1 MPVQS
6 LLYQAQQAGPV
17 NQSNTESQL
26 SFASSETFRKELI
39 VKNLKP
45 YNMVG
50 FNDPPQ
56 PSAQYQQSNP
66 NLSASEV
73 LFSLENFGFPP
84 VIKNTNANS
93 TLIPST
99 YTAYEILTKSNPNGN
114 NGSLSQDSYLAKIG
128 SQVLKTQLLSTDA
141 FFTNQEILSKSSV
154 NFQITTSDVNDT
166 FLSKLEGSYIGSSPI
181 PGDLFLDGLNKRNT
195 DNLGEIINL
204 AAGRSTI
211 LGGLFNGA
219 SRRVINFGQIL
230 LESTNDGQKDIMF
243 SNISYNIFR
252 PAYGDSL
259 LGGLAGNLIT
269 TGVNNLL
276 DNFGLKLP
284 GAYYVG
290 SSISD
295 PSFANSPLNAVPIDV
310 FGNATQSIV
319 YGPDVLGKD
328 YEGNEGKISFGLAS
342 KAYINQNNLEGNIIW
357 VSPKYK
363 SGNEQF
369 WSTSIDFRPGSI
381 LDETQRLID
390 SADRLQ
396 GEQRLKHVGN
406 AINQSS
412 TIFHDGY
419 KKITKGSQVK
429 SVTYNNGSAV
439 VGEEYCRIFTKSSPY
454 ATNNR
459 LQQSDGIVN
468 FGRKFDNSVLN
479 NTYNLNIYPSKITQ
493 NEKPSWVGTTTVK
506 KYMFSIEN
514 LAWKDSKRPGFNV
527 QDLPLCERGP
537 NGGRIMW
544 FAPYELK
551 FNDNST
557 ANWQDTNFLGRPEP
571 VYTYRNTS
579 RNGTL
584 SWKIVVDHPSVLNL
598 IVDKVLEKEIDSNAD
613 EVINSFFAG
622 CQTYDLYELAAKFNT
637 ASLNDIQFLQESLQR
652 ATPEEQNL
660 ISESIPVLSTDST
673 NATKISENE
682 AKSYNFERFGNLGF
696 YFDNDIPKIGSTQPY
711 SDLYSEYISKKQ
723 IYKQKTKQT
732 PNTSVEIF
740 FDNIITNNY
749 NQIISGPQDPG
760 LILTIYEALTTNS
773 VKFIEIQMEGS
784 ASASASDDYNQKLSE
799 RRVESVKEFFKS
811 FKISSGQTE
820 INISK
825 FIDEGK
831 VKISYDAKGERATKV
846 TPQGGGN
853 DKITVAACTT
863 KPKVGNVTLTD
874 NQAIYVT
881 DSMACRSVRIKSI
894 NAPASDPPKPPPNEP
909 TEEITNNLPGP
920 KQSIKPSPAA
930 EFKRIP
936 GLSKK
941 VLRMLL
947 SECNYFQAME
957 QESPFIYNSLKEK
970 LKYFHPAFHS
980 TTPEGL
986 NSRLTFLNQCLR
998 PGDTIPTI
1006 GTDGRPIYND
1016 AINTAFGRPPVLVLR
1031 IGDFYNSKIIP
1042 RNIQFAY
1049 EPLVLDMNREGIG
1062 IQPMIANVTLTF
1074 DFIGGQ
1080 GLARPIEEL
1089 QNALSFNYY
1098 ANTEIFDERSTP
1110 TEDVS
1115 ELDALIAKS
1124 IEERENKTDV
1134 RDATTQQQN
1143 PGGTTIG
1150 TILTTNSDGVDFS
1163 GTIDYKGFLES
1174 NIDSLQNYF
1183 NTLVQT
1189 SKSVSETYNFYVWQY
1204 VNCERKYTT
1213 GTVAGI
1219 ETHIYGIPKNLD
1231 QLFTKLF
1238 GTVLS
1243 DILSDNNLIVQDFID
1258 RGFTD
1263 VVLRQLKQNLVNY
1276 IDLELRGDFLLELN
1290 QQLQLIYQNQ
1300 NDIIKNFDKANFIY
1314 SEYDGSI
1321 KTDGSPIVYNVS
1333 GATGVTGWF
1342 GVVDDILNFGSDADN
1357 FITLLETNGIVD
1369 EPSSF
1374 ESVSI
1379 KTTSWIIDPEEEQFF
1394 TIMSKTMTDINL
1406 LQKLSD
1412 YLFPEGNKIAGVEV
1426 NSPVPPKDFFNSI
1439 VGLSP
1444 TTYGELRYQST
1455 YYERYNGLKKELID
1469 FVDKFIKTNKDYKNK
1484 YEKYANFR
1492 KITTSRTANY
1502 STTPTPPDS
1511 AKTELLNLYKSVPTT
1526 DNKFNGKIF

>member
-1 MPVQS
+1 
-6 LLYQAQQAGPV
+6 
-17 NQSNTESQL
+17 
-26 SFASSETFRKELI
+26 
-39 VKNLKP
+39 
-45 YNMVG
+45 
-50 FNDPPQ
+50 
-56 PSAQYQQSNP
+56 
-66 NLSASEV
+66 
-73 LFSLENFGFPP
+73 
-84 VIKNTNANS
+84 
-93 TLIPST
+93 
-99 YTAYEILTKSNPNGN
+99 
-114 NGSLSQDSYLAKIG
+114 
-128 SQVLKTQLLSTDA
+128 
-141 FFTNQEILSKSSV
+141 
-154 NFQITTSDVNDT
+154 
-166 FLSKLEGSYIGSSPI
+166 
-181 PGDLFLDGLNKRNT
+181 
-195 DNLGEIINL
+195 
-204 AAGRSTI
+204 
-211 LGGLFNGA
+211 
-219 SRRVINFGQIL
+219 
-230 LESTNDGQKDIMF
+230 
-243 SNISYNIFR
+243 
-252 PAYGDSL
+252 
-259 LGGLAGNLIT
+259 
-269 TGVNNLL
+269 
-276 DNFGLKLP
+276 
-284 GAYYVG
+284 
-290 SSISD
+290 
-295 PSFANSPLNAVPIDV
+295 
-310 FGNATQSIV
+310 
-319 YGPDVLGKD
+319 
-328 YEGNEGKISFGLAS
+328 
-342 KAYINQNNLEGNIIW
+342 
-357 VSPKYK
+357 
-363 SGNEQF
+363 
-369 WSTSIDFRPGSI
+369 
-381 LDETQRLID
+381 
-390 SADRLQ
+390 
-396 GEQRLKHVGN
+396 
-406 AINQSS
+406 
-412 TIFHDGY
+412 
-419 KKITKGSQVK
+419 
-429 SVTYNNGSAV
+429 
-439 VGEEYCRIFTKSSPY
+439 
-454 ATNNR
+454 
-459 LQQSDGIVN
+459 
-468 FGRKFDNSVLN
+468 
-479 NTYNLNIYPSKITQ
+479 
-493 NEKPSWVGTTTVK
+493 
-506 KYMFSIEN
+506 
-514 LAWKDSKRPGFNV
+514 
-527 QDLPLCERGP
+527 
-537 NGGRIMW
+537 
-544 FAPYELK
+544 
-551 FNDNST
+551 
-557 ANWQDTNFLGRPEP
+557 
-571 VYTYRNTS
+571 
-579 RNGTL
+579 
-584 SWKIVVDHPSVLNL
+584 
-598 IVDKVLEKEIDSNAD
+598 
-613 EVINSFFAG
+613 
-622 CQTYDLYELAAKFNT
+622 
-637 ASLNDIQFLQESLQR
+637 
-652 ATPEEQNL
+652 
-660 ISESIPVLSTDST
+660 
-673 NATKISENE
+673 
-682 AKSYNFERFGNLGF
+682 
-696 YFDNDIPKIGSTQPY
+696 
-711 SDLYSEYISKKQ
+711 
-723 IYKQKTKQT
+723 
-732 PNTSVEIF
+732 
-740 FDNIITNNY
+740 
-749 NQIISGPQDPG
+749 
-760 LILTIYEALTTNS
+760 
-773 VKFIEIQMEGS
+773 MEGS
-784 ASASASDDYNQKLSE
+784 ASASASVTYNQSLSE
-799 RRVESVKEFFKS
+799 RRVDSVREFFKN
-811 FKISSGQTE
+811 FKISSGSTE
-820 INISK
+820 VSMGK
-825 FIDEGK
+825 FIEEGK
-831 VKISYDAKGERATKV
+831 LKISYEAKGELATNV
-846 TPQGGGN
+846 TPIGGGGSQT
-853 DKITVAACTT
+853 TVSSCTT
-863 KPKVGNVTLTD
+863 KPSIGGKTLTD
-874 NQAIYVT
+874 NEAIYVT

-894 NAPASDPPKPPPNEP
+894 NAPAADPTTSVVTETIQPPQQ
-909 TEEITNNLPGP
+909 TTKDLPGP
-920 KQSIKPSPAA
+920 KQSVKPSPAA
-930 EFKRIP
+930 EFKKIP

-957 QESPFIYNSLKEK
+957 QGSPFIYQLLQDK

-1042 RNIQFAY
+1042 RNIQFSY

-1062 IQPMIANVTLTF
+1062 VQPMIANVTLTF

-1124 IEERENKTDV
+1124 IEDRENKSNINNV
-1134 RDATTQQQN
+1134 VTQQQN
-1143 PGGTTIG
+1143 PGGQTIG
-1150 TILTTNSDGVDFS
+1150 NILTTFSDGVNFS
-1163 GTIDYKGFLES
+1163 GTIDYKQFLES
-1174 NIDSLQNYF
+1174 NVDSLQNYF
-1183 NTLVQT
+1183 NNVVQT
-1189 SKSVSETYNFYVWQY
+1189 SKSVSESYNFYVWQY

-1213 GTVAGI
+1213 GTVTGV

-1333 GATGVTGWF
+1333 GATGVTGWS
-1342 GVVDDILNFGSDADN
+1342 GVVDDISNFGSDADN

-1469 FVDKFIKTNKDYKNK
+1469 FVDKFIKTNKDYKIK